1 MRWGAEAGRQAAAGA
16 HGYVAHCPFRCL
28 SRALSHKIELPSSL
42 KEETST
48 KDKMDRTIPLEAAKV
63 ELLEEMVRNHGLS
76 DIGKAV
82 RCLIDYARENPDR
95 QALIFGEVRCID
107 C

>member
-1 MRWGAEAGRQAAAGA
+1 M
-16 HGYVAHCPFRCL
+16 
-28 SRALSHKIELPSSL
+28 
-42 KEETST
+42 
-48 KDKMDRTIPLEAAKV
+48 KDKTDQSIALEEAKV
-63 ELLEEMVRNHGLS
+63 EFLQQMVEAHGLS

-95 QALIFGEVRCID
+95 QTVIFGEVRCID

>member
-1 MRWGAEAGRQAAAGA
+1 M
-16 HGYVAHCPFRCL
+16 
-28 SRALSHKIELPSSL
+28 
-42 KEETST
+42 
-48 KDKMDRTIPLEAAKV
+48 KDKTDQSIALEEAKV
-63 ELLEEMVRNHGLS
+63 EFLEQMVEAHGLS

-82 RCLIDYARENPDR
+82 RCLVDYARENPDR

>member
-28 SRALSHKIELPSSL
+28 SRALSHKIELASPL
-42 KEETST
+42 KEEIST

-63 ELLEEMVRNHGLS
+63 ELLEEMVRAHGLS

-95 QALIFGEVRCID
+95 QAVIFEEVRCID

>member
-1 MRWGAEAGRQAAAGA
+1 MQF
-16 HGYVAHCPFRCL
+16 VAPERFISLAL
-28 SRALSHKIELPSSL
+28 SRKIARIIRFR
-42 KEETST
+42 EESPM
-48 KDKMDRTIPLEAAKV
+48 KDKTDQTIPLEEAKV
-63 ELLEEMVRNHGLS
+63 EFLEQMVEAHGLS

-95 QALIFGEVRCID
+95 QALIFEEIRCID